1 MSANGPSEFFTRLV
15 QNLSSGVQLDPT
27 LAPLICAGLLGE
39 PRNLVA
45 VRHQLESWASTTG
58 LSASAVADL
67 VLSGYEA
74 LANAAEH
81 AYPSGL
87 GPVDLVAARTTDGR
101 VLVTVGDRGRWRPP
115 PADPGFRGRGLL
127 MIHALAHGVEVQQSP
142 QGTIV
147 YMEWTLPAAAGA
159 GSTTAQHG

>member
-1 MSANGPSEFFTRLV
+1 MSANGPSELFTQLV

-39 PRNLVA
+39 PGNLVA

-81 AYPSGL
+81 AYPSVL
-87 GPVDLVAARTTDGR
+87 GPVDLVAVRTTDGR

-127 MIHALAHGVEVQQSP
+127 MIHALAHRVEVEQSP
-142 QGTIV
+142 QGTTV
-147 YMEWTLPAAAGA
+147 YMEWTLPATGA
-159 GSTTAQHG
+159 GSTTAQHE